1 MNNIKHFT
9 ESLKEFPKQRQSPP
23 GLQKKMVPVPDC
35 GEESYHAC
43 NQLCGKKMLV
53 TGGDSG
59 IGRAVAIAYAKE
71 GAKVVVNYLPSEEED
86 ALEMKASLKEL
97 KDNVILIP
105 GDLREES
112 FCKKLVKEAYN
123 QLQGLDN
130 ITLVAGYQQYQ
141 YRIED
146 ISTEQLDNTFK
157 INVYSMFWIIREALT
172 YLSESG
178 SIITTTS
185 IQADKPSSHL
195 LDYATT
201 KGAIK
206 TFTRGL
212 ALQLANKNIRV
223 NSVAPGPIWTV
234 LQVAGGQPQDNLPT
248 FGQNTPLER
257 PGEPYE
263 VAGVYVFLASDKASY
278 ITGEIVKVTGGEW

>member
-86 ALEMKASLKEL
+86 ALEMKASLKKL

>member
-112 FCKKLVKEAYN
+112 FCKKLVEEAYN

>member
-1 MNNIKHFT
+1 MNNINHFT

-43 NQLCGKKMLV
+43 NQLRGKKMLV

-112 FCKKLVKEAYN
+112 FCKKLVEEAYN

>member
-9 ESLKEFPKQRQSPP
+9 ESLKELPKQRQSPP

>member
-112 FCKKLVKEAYN
+112 FCKKLVEEAYN

-157 INVYSMFWIIREALT
+157 INVYSMFWIIREALN

>member
-1 MNNIKHFT
+1 MNNINHFT

-43 NQLCGKKMLV
+43 NQLRGKKMLV

-112 FCKKLVKEAYN
+112 FCKKLVEEAYN

-257 PGEPYE
+257 AGEPYE

>member
-1 MNNIKHFT
+1 MNNINHFT